1 MSQPTFF
8 CMQFFL
14 ALGLAAAVGFSAFM
28 LPHGMYSLLV
38 EHRPLFD
45 SWIPILFTVAVLF
58 VAGVMIPLA
67 RRKPRW
73 SMTPALIGGTFLA
86 MKIYLDAVGEGF
98 SLAADGRGVVVMLTA
113 ILFGVLT
120 GTLLG
125 LRSKGSKEA
134 RSGPNRTKGHSFSG
148 HINASSH

>member
-1 MSQPTFF
+1 MSQPEFF

-28 LPHGMYSLLV
+28 LPHGIYSLLV

-45 SWIPILFTVAVLF
+45 SWIPMLFTVAVLF
-58 VAGVMIPLA
+58 PAAVMIPLA

-73 SMTPALIGGTFLA
+73 SMTPALVGGAFLA
-86 MKIYLDAVGEGF
+86 MTIYLDAVGEDF

-113 ILFGVLT
+113 ILFGMLT
-120 GTLLG
+120 GTLFG
-125 LRSKGSKEA
+125 LRSRGSKEA
-134 RSGPNRTKGHSFSG
+134 RSGSNSTNGHSLTG